1 MGNVRWDIGM
11 ASRVGWD
18 LDFLQKKK
26 EVGGNDPVKV
36 AKKTTANGEKDSG
49 LGSVEGTSK
58 YGKLHYRV
66 AYEKDPGRLQVT
78 VLGCQ
83 DLKVMDLGG
92 SSDPYVT
99 VLLPNSSHST
109 IRQPC
114 RCPEKTEPLM
124 RTRTVKKCLNP
135 VFNETFVFKV
145 QSSERALIRQ
155 VVFEVFDWER
165 VKKDEKIGKLS
176 VSLPSLTKDWVE
188 EHVED
193 LVFSL

>member
-26 EVGGNDPVKV
+26 VGGDDPVKV
-36 AKKTTANGEKDSG
+36 AKKSTANGEKDSG

-78 VLGCQ
+78 VFGCQ
-83 DLKVMDLGG
+83 ELKVMDLVG

-109 IRQPC
+109 
-114 RCPEKTEPLM
+114 
-124 RTRTVKKCLNP
+124 
-135 VFNETFVFKV
+135 
-145 QSSERALIRQ
+145 IRQ

-165 VKKDEKIGKLS
+165 VKKDEKIGKPS

-188 EHVED
+188 ENVED
-193 LVFSL
+193 LVFAL